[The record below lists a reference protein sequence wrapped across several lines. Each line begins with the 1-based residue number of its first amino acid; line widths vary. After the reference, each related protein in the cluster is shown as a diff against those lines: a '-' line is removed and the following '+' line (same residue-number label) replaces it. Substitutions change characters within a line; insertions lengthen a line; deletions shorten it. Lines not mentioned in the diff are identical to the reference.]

1 MDAVAALER
10 IAFLLERAHVPHYRP
25 RAFRRAAE
33 TLRHLPAGELER
45 RAEAGELKALP
56 GVGDTIAD
64 LVQQALRGERP
75 SYLVALEAREAERPA
90 DAGSE
95 LCRALR
101 GDCHVHTNWSDGK
114 NSIED
119 MAVAARDLGHDYVV
133 ITDHSPRLKIA
144 RGLSPERLR
153 QQLDVINE
161 LNRRMAPFRILSGI
175 EVDILPDGSLDQ
187 EEALLAALDVVVAS
201 VHSQLRAERQAM
213 TDRMLAAL
221 SSPHL
226 DVLGHCTGRI
236 VVGKGRKES
245 DFDAEQVFA
254 ACARLGKAVEINC
267 RPERLDPPRRL
278 LSLARELGCLF
289 AMNTDAHSPGQLD
302 WQHYG
307 CDRAVA
313 CAVDSEHVVN
323 TWSITRLLAWT
334 SAHQ

>member
-1 MDAVAALER
+1 MEAVRALER
-10 IAFLLERAHVPHYRP
+10 IAFLLERAHAPYYRP

-33 TLRHLPAGELER
+33 SLRRLPAGELER
-45 RAEAGELKALP
+45 IAQAGELTSLP
-56 GVGDTIAD
+56 AVGDTIAEI
-64 LVQQALRGERP
+64 VQQALRGEPP
-75 SYLVALEAREAERPA
+75 SYLLSLEAREALRPV
-90 DAGSE
+90 DAAGD

-114 NSIED
+114 SSLEE
-119 MAVAARDLGHDYVV
+119 MSLAARELGHDYVV
-133 ITDHSPRLKIA
+133 ITDHSPRLKVA

-153 QQLDVINE
+153 QQLDAIAE
-161 LNRRMAPFRILSGI
+161 LNRRFTPFRILSGI
-175 EVDILPDGSLDQ
+175 EVDILQDGSLDQ

-201 VHSQLRAERQAM
+201 VHSQLRAERSAM
-213 TDRMLAAL
+213 TERMLAAL
-221 SSPHL
+221 ENRHV

-254 ACARLGKAVEINC
+254 ACARLGKAIEINC

-278 LSLARELGCLF
+278 LTLARELGCLF

-307 CDRAVA
+307 CDRAAA
-313 CAVDSEHVVN
+313 CGVGADRVVN
-323 TWSITRLLAWT
+323 SWSLERLSAWT
-334 SAHQ
+334 SSH